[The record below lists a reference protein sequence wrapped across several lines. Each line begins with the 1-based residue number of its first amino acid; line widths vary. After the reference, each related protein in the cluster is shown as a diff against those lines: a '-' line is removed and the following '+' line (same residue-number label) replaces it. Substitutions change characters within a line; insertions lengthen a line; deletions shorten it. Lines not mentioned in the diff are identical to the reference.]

1 MENVI
6 LSVIIPIYNTEKNL
20 ERCIESVVNQ
30 ADDSTEIILV
40 NDGSTDGSQKICD
53 KYTCQYENVKLL
65 VKENGGLSSARN
77 YGLTYAQGKYVAFL
91 DSDDMWSSGFIE
103 DFKSYAKT
111 KWDILNFNYC
121 YEKTLNVYKQ
131 NGTKNVELYNQ
142 NEFID
147 LFNKN
152 IYGNQICFRIYKR
165 SLFENVTFPLG
176 RYYEDIATFYKL
188 MLKANKILCVDY
200 DYYIYNIIN
209 EESITKQVTRK
220 HLEDMLK
227 STNEMYKG
235 LSDYYN
241 VNGYDLKYLEYNKIN
256 LYSYIGLKLMKCN
269 ENVDDLKSLV
279 CDYVKKQKVN
289 LIDYKKYQW
298 KKYVAL
304 KLLITFGLFK

>member
-1 MENVI
+1 MENVV
-6 LSVIIPIYNTEKNL
+6 LSVIIPIYNSEEYL
-20 ERCIESVVNQ
+20 ERCIESVVKQ
-30 ADDSTEIILV
+30 ADDSIEIILV
-40 NDGSTDGSQKICD
+40 NDGSTDGSQKICE
-53 KYTCQYENVKLL
+53 KYTHQYKNVRLL

-77 YGLTYAQGKYVAFL
+77 FGLAYAQGKYVAFL
-91 DSDDMWSSGFIE
+91 DSDDMWSSDFIE
-103 DFKSYAKT
+103 DLKNYVKT
-111 KWDILNFNYC
+111 EWDILNFNYC
-121 YEKTLNVYKQ
+121 FESSLNVYEQ
-131 NGTKNVELYNQ
+131 NGTKNVEVFNQ

-152 IYGNQICFRIYKR
+152 ALGNQICFRIYKR
-165 SLFENVTFPLG
+165 SLFENISFPLG
-176 RYYEDIATFYKL
+176 RYYEDIATFYRL
-188 MLKANKILCVDY
+188 ILEANKIMCVDY

-209 EESITKQVTRK
+209 EDSITKQVSRK

-235 LSDYYN
+235 LKDYYN
-241 VNGYDLKYLEYNKIN
+241 ANGYNSKYLEYNKIN

-269 ENVDDLKSLV
+269 EDVDDLKSLV
-279 CDYVKKQKVN
+279 CNYVKKQKVN